1 MSRAAE
7 VEEEAARWLVR
18 REEADWSADD
28 EARLDTW
35 LDRDP
40 LHKVVY
46 WELEH
51 TWRKAEALKVVP
63 RRARL
68 RPRHAW
74 AGAGLAAAACAVW
87 LIASPSLI
95 QTGAS
100 SVRMISARS
109 FQTEL
114 GGRQTVPLADG
125 SRLELD
131 TTTRLKAAVSK
142 GRREVWLEEGRAFFD
157 IAHDPAHPFVIHA
170 GERVITV
177 LGTRFSVRRTGSRV
191 EVAVLDGRVRV
202 EPAAKQAS
210 AEPTVV
216 TKGDVVVSEG
226 ARTTLALNSPNQ
238 VSENLAWREGMVTF
252 DRDTLVSA
260 AGEFNRYNRK
270 QIVIEGAAAAT
281 MQISGRFKVD
291 EIDAFARIMRE
302 AYGLRVT
309 DDGEQIKIS
318 G

>member
-1 MSRAAE
+1 MSRTTE
-7 VEEEAARWLVR
+7 VEEEAARWLAR
-18 REEADWSADD
+18 RDEADWSIDD
-28 EARLDTW
+28 EARLDAW

-40 LHKVVY
+40 MHKVVY

-51 TWRKAEALKVVP
+51 TWRSADALKATP
-63 RRARL
+63 SSTRF
-68 RPRHAW
+68 RPWHAW
-74 AGAGLAAAACAVW
+74 TGAGLAAAACAAW
-87 LIASPSLI
+87 LIASPDLI
-95 QTGAS
+95 QSGAS
-100 SVRMISARS
+100 SVRMMSARS

-142 GRREVWLEEGRAFFD
+142 ARREVWLEEGRAFFD

-170 GERVITV
+170 GQRDITV
-177 LGTRFSVRRTGSRV
+177 LGTRFSVRRTGDRV

-202 EPAAKQAS
+202 EPTDKQPS
-210 AEPTVV
+210 APPALATR
-216 TKGDVVVSEG
+216 GDVVVSEG

-252 DRDTLVSA
+252 DHDTLVSA

-270 QIVIEGAAAAT
+270 QIVIEGASAAG

-291 EIDAFARIMRE
+291 EIDAFARIMRD
-302 AYGLRVT
+302 AYGLKVT